1 MRYGQTSHNTNIHQ
15 TLHVLVGVACGFR
28 VRLTRVAGSLSRRCL
43 KPHRPPYARSRCS
56 VALVTRAFAR
66 RRLHL
71 PCGTSQALV
80 LDHQFEIIIVLP
92 GEAGGARI
100 RRVAVE
106 SKFSGGTLGAP
117 GGDQV
122 PFLPLFTRT
131 ALSCSPVRVI
141 RCVRE
146 NRLWGG
152 VEGGFKRCCEWVL
165 VLGLLY

>member
-1 MRYGQTSHNTNIHQ
+1 M
-15 TLHVLVGVACGFR
+15 
-28 VRLTRVAGSLSRRCL
+28 SRRCL

-80 LDHQFEIIIVLP
+80 FDHQFEIIIVLP

-122 PFLPLFTRT
+122 PFLPFFTRT